1 MSIPVNSEGSVGC
14 TTPEKSENA
23 ALRPRLGPT
32 VHTNPSPKRS
42 SNRRNLTENA
52 GFFLKSKMAVA
63 FLKFARSK
71 VQQGLTLP

>member
-1 MSIPVNSEGSVGC
+1 MSIHVNSEGSVGC

-23 ALRPRLGPT
+23 ALLPRLGPT
-32 VHTNPSPKRS
+32 RVHTNPSRKTLFKPDEFK
-42 SNRRNLTENA
+42 NA